1 MSAKI
6 LAIDDSQDSLNLFS
20 MILKQF
26 VENCQIFTALTGP
39 DGLKLAREKS
49 PDLILLDVKMPEMDG
64 IEVCR
69 RLKKDQKTSRIP
81 VLMVSG
87 IAVKSKNRIEGLEV
101 GAEGYICK
109 PFETAELVAQVRSL
123 LRIKKFQD
131 QLLKREQGLETEL
144 EKHTRNLKDR
154 ETQLQNL
161 FDNSP
166 DPIFVEDFEGN
177 VLDVNPAACE
187 LHKMERDELVGK
199 HFSELIPP
207 KYREAAQRDFPK
219 WKSEQLQT
227 YEGFSYTKGEE
238 AIPVE
243 VRASRTL
250 FNGKDA
256 LLLHVRDITERKHNE
271 EELQRHREHL
281 EELVAK
287 RAGELHEAYQAL
299 SESEERH
306 RLMTENSYDLIAEF
320 DADGN
325 FLYANHQYKSMLGY
339 EINDLL
345 ETSLYDCI
353 HPDDQNMVKERIK
366 AALKNV
372 GSAEQAVFKF
382 RHTNA
387 GYRVLEGAAR
397 AYEVSGDLHFVTSCR
412 DITERQQILNALTES
427 RESFHNIVEKS
438 SDGILVVDSDQI
450 VAYANPTA
458 SQLLNKPAIELTGSK
473 FDQGEPGPNGSRE
486 LFFERSGEKHVI
498 EIQSTTT
505 SWQAKPADLLMLRDI
520 THRRK
525 MEEEIVRVQKLQ
537 SVGVLAGGIAHDFNN
552 ILTGVIGNISF
563 ARILSDDP
571 EEQAA
576 TLQDAESAAMRA
588 RALTQQLLT
597 FSKGGAPVRKVV
609 SIGDQLKNSAG
620 FVLTGSDCTCQFN
633 IPEDLW
639 SVRVDIDQFSQVI
652 ENLVINAD
660 QAMPRGGTI
669 HVTAENCL
677 LNEVDIQTLPLPT
690 VGEFVKITISDQ
702 GVGIP
707 DDIID
712 RIFDP
717 YFTTK
722 GQGNGLG
729 LATVYS
735 IIHNHDGLVTVE
747 SEIGQGTTF
756 IIYLPGLKKEAEE
769 QRIVSSTDPRKGSG
783 HILVMDDE
791 DVIRTFAKKALST
804 LGYTVE
810 TAHDGRDAIEAFEAA
825 KQNGNPFDLVI
836 LDLTIPGGM
845 NGSQTLSHLL
855 GIDPDIK
862 AILSSGYADGPVMAK
877 YKEYGFSA
885 VLSKPFTIKGLSETI
900 HELLR

>member
-1 MSAKI
+1 MSVKI

-20 MILKQF
+20 MILKQY
-26 VENCQIFTALTGP
+26 VKGCQIFTAVTGP
-39 DGLKLAREKS
+39 SGLKIARQEL
-49 PDLILLDVKMPEMDG
+49 PDLILLDVKMPDMDG

-69 RLKKDQKTSRIP
+69 RLKKDKTTQNIP
-81 VLMVSG
+81 VLMISG
-87 IAVKSKNRIEGLEV
+87 IAVKSKNRTEGLEV
-101 GAEGYICK
+101 GAEGYLCK
-109 PFETAELVAQVRSL
+109 PFEIGELIAQVRSL
-123 LRIKKFQD
+123 LRIKQYQD
-131 QLLKREQGLETEL
+131 RLLEREQGLETEL
-144 EKHTRNLKDR
+144 EKHIRDLKNR

-166 DPIFVEDFEGN
+166 DPIFVEDFDGF

-187 LHKMERDELVGK
+187 LHKMGRDELVGK
-199 HFSELIPP
+199 HFSELVPP
-207 KYREAAQRDFPK
+207 EYREEAKREFSK
-219 WKSEQLQT
+219 WKTQQLKT
-227 YEGFSYTKGEE
+227 YEGFSYSKDGE
-238 AIPVE
+238 AVPVE
-243 VRASRTL
+243 VRASHTL
-250 FNGKDA
+250 FNGEDA
-256 LLLHVRDITERKHNE
+256 LLLHVRDITERKKNE
-271 EELQRHREHL
+271 EEIQRHREHL

-299 SESEERH
+299 SQSEERH

-320 DADGN
+320 DADGK

-339 EINDLL
+339 EADELRENLFY
-345 ETSLYDCI
+345 EYI
-353 HPDDQNMVKERIK
+353 HEEDKAMVKERVN

-372 GSAEQAVFKF
+372 GSAEKAVFRF
-382 RHTNA
+382 RHA
-387 GYRVLEGAAR
+387 HDGHRVLEGAAR
-397 AYEVSGDLHFVTSCR
+397 VYEVSGKLHFVTSCR

-438 SDGILVVDSDQI
+438 SDGILVVDNER
-450 VAYANPTA
+450 VVVYANLAA
-458 SQLLNKPAIELTGSK
+458 SQLLNKPVIELVGSK
-473 FDQGEPGPNGSRE
+473 FSQGEPGPDGSRE
-486 LFFERSGEKHVI
+486 LVFERDGEKHVV

-505 SWQAKPADLLMLRDI
+505 SWQGNPADLLMLRDI

-571 EEQAA
+571 EELASV
-576 TLQDAESAAMRA
+576 LQDAESAAMRA

-609 SIGDQLKNSAG
+609 SIGDQLKSSAG
-620 FVLTGSDCTCQFN
+620 FVLTGSDCTCLFDV
-633 IPEDLW
+633 PEDLW

-669 HVTAENCL
+669 HVSAENCL
-677 LNEVDIQTLPLPT
+677 LDKDDIQTLPLPT
-690 VGEFVKITISDQ
+690 IGEFVKITIKDG

-707 DDIID
+707 DDILD

-735 IIHNHDGLVTVE
+735 IIHNHDGLITVD
-747 SEIGQGTTF
+747 SEIGEGTTF
-756 IIYLPGLKKEAEE
+756 TIYLPALKKEAAKKE
-769 QRIVSSTDPRKGSG
+769 QVSATAPKKGSG

-791 DVIRTFAKKALST
+791 DVIRTFAKKALT
-804 LGYTVE
+804 ALGYTVE
-810 TAHDGRDAIEAFEAA
+810 TAHDGRDAIEQFEAA
-825 KQNGNPFDLVI
+825 KEHGNPFDAVI

-855 GIDPDIK
+855 GTDPDIK

-877 YKEYGFSA
+877 YREYGFSA
-885 VLSKPFTIKGLSETI
+885 VLSKPFTIKNLSETV
-900 HELLR
+900 HELLE